1 VKGFG
6 GFSQIGRRKYV
17 TFWPCTYMTKIRIGT
32 PISRIKRALK
42 SNPRSA
48 HFSLDML
55 RTDFEPYCRQI
66 QEANKKSD
74 RQQ

>member
-1 VKGFG
+1 
-6 GFSQIGRRKYV
+6 
-17 TFWPCTYMTKIRIGT
+17 MTKIRIGT